1 MKILIT
7 GCAGFIGYHTCLKYL
22 SSKRNIVVGLDSLN
36 SYYSTKLKKD
46 RLKELKKKSKKNF
59 KFIKVDICNF
69 NFLIKKIG
77 NYKFDLVIHLAAQAG
92 VRYSIENPSAYIRS
106 NINGFFN
113 ILEFVKKNNIKH
125 LIFASSSSVYGNSS
139 DFPLLESDPTN
150 SPLQLYAAT
159 KKSDEVIGSAY
170 SYLYKIK
177 ITAIRFF
184 TVYGPWGRPDM
195 SLFKFV
201 KNIKNNKKIDLYNYS
216 KHTRDFTY
224 IDDLINGIDL
234 IKKNNNSYFN
244 KDRPF
249 RIFNIGSD
257 NPITLNKYVSI
268 IERKLKKKAFRNYKK
283 LQMGDIKKTHASID
297 KIKKLGYIPK
307 TNPEKGISNFID
319 WFEDYYE

>member
-1 MKILIT
+1 MALGET
-7 GCAGFIGYHTCLKYL
+7 
-22 SSKRNIVVGLDSLN
+22 
-36 SYYSTKLKKD
+36 
-46 RLKELKKKSKKNF
+46 
-59 KFIKVDICNF
+59 
-69 NFLIKKIG
+69 
-77 NYKFDLVIHLAAQAG
+77 
-92 VRYSIENPSAYIRS
+92 
-106 NINGFFN
+106 
-113 ILEFVKKNNIKH
+113 
-125 LIFASSSSVYGNSS
+125 
-139 DFPLLESDPTN
+139 
-150 SPLQLYAAT
+150 
-159 KKSDEVIGSAY
+159 
-170 SYLYKIK
+170 
-177 ITAIRFF
+177 
-184 TVYGPWGRPDM
+184 DM

-234 IKKNNNSYFN
+234 IKNNNSYFN

-249 RIFNIGSD
+249 RIFNIDD

-319 WFEDYYE
+319 WFEEYYE